1 MKVEIWSDVVCPFCY
16 IGKRK
21 FEKAL
26 GEFAHR
32 AEVQIEWKSFE
43 LTPDFVP
50 VPGESI
56 HASLAKKKGVPE
68 AEGRRMNNYMTQT
81 AKEVGLDYQFD
92 KAIPA
97 NTFLAHQLIHF
108 GAQHGRQDATKE
120 RLFAAYYLEGRD
132 LNSVDTLTNLAAE
145 IGLDAEAVRQALLA
159 GTYAEAVRRDE
170 YEAQQIQVRGV
181 PFFVF
186 EDKYAVS
193 GAQPSEVFAQVLDT
207 VWQEAHPKA
216 QPVVL
221 ANGPACGPKAA
232 TSRGRRRP

>member
-21 FEKAL
+21 FENAL
-26 GEFAHR
+26 AQFGPR
-32 AEVQIEWKSFE
+32 GEVQVEWKSFQ

-50 VPGESI
+50 TPGESI

-68 AEGRRMNNYMTQT
+68 AEGRRMNDYMTQA

-108 GAQHGRQDATKE
+108 AAHNGQQGAMKE
-120 RLFAAYYLEGRD
+120 RLFAAYYLEGQN
-132 LNSVDTLTNLAAE
+132 LNDVDTLVKLAAE
-145 IGLDAEAVRQALLA
+145 IGLDADAARQALAA
-159 GTYAEAVRRDE
+159 GTYANEVRRDE
-170 YEAQQIQVRGV
+170 YEAQQIGVRGV

-186 EDKYAVS
+186 DDKYAVS
-193 GAQPSEVFAQVLDT
+193 GAQPSEVFAEVLDK
-207 VWQEAHPKA
+207 VWEEAHPKT
-216 QPVVL
+216 QPVL
-221 ANGPACGPKAA
+221 LTDGPACGPD
-232 TSRGRRRP
+232 GCD

>member
-21 FEKAL
+21 FENAL
-26 GEFAHR
+26 AQFGPR
-32 AEVQIEWKSFE
+32 GEVQVEWKSFQ

-50 VPGESI
+50 TPGENI

-68 AEGRRMNNYMTQT
+68 AEGRRMNDYMTQA

-108 GAQHGRQDATKE
+108 GAHNGQQDAMKE
-120 RLFAAYYLEGRD
+120 RLFAAYYHEGQN
-132 LNSVDTLTNLAAE
+132 LNEVDTLVKLAAE
-145 IGLDAEAVRQALLA
+145 IGLDADAARQALAA
-159 GTYAEAVRRDE
+159 GTYANEVRRDE
-170 YEAQQIQVRGV
+170 YEAQQIGVRGV

-186 EDKYAVS
+186 DDKYAVS
-193 GAQPSEVFAQVLDT
+193 GAQPSEVFAEVLDK
-207 VWQEAHPKA
+207 VWEEAHPKT
-216 QPVVL
+216 QPVL
-221 ANGPACGPKAA
+221 LTDGPACGPD
-232 TSRGRRRP
+232 GCD

>member
-21 FEKAL
+21 FERAL
-26 GEFAHR
+26 GEFSHR
-32 AEVQIEWKSFE
+32 DDVQIEWKSFQ

-56 HASLAKKKGVPE
+56 HASLAKKKGVSE
-68 AEGRRMNNYMTQT
+68 VEGRRMNDYMTQV
-81 AKEVGLDYQFD
+81 AKEVGLDYQFE

-108 GAQHGRQDATKE
+108 AAHHGQQDAMKE
-120 RLFAAYYLEGRD
+120 RLFAAYYLEGQD
-132 LNSVDTLTNLAAE
+132 LNALDTLVSQAAS
-145 IGLDAEAVRQALLA
+145 IGLDAEAARQALLA
-159 GTYAEAVRRDE
+159 GTYANEVRRDE
-170 YEAQQIQVRGV
+170 YEAQQIGVRGV

-193 GAQPSEVFAQVLDT
+193 GAQPSEVFAEVLGK
-207 VWQEAHPKA
+207 VWEEGHPAKP
-216 QPVVL
+216 QPTVL
-221 ANGPACGPKAA
+221 ADGPACGPE
-232 TSRGRRRP
+232 GCD

>member
-21 FEKAL
+21 FENAL
-26 GEFAHR
+26 AQFGPR
-32 AEVQIEWKSFE
+32 GEVQVEWKSFQ

-50 VPGESI
+50 TPGESI

-68 AEGRRMNNYMTQT
+68 AEGRRMNDYMTQA

-108 GAQHGRQDATKE
+108 AAHNSQQGAMKE
-120 RLFAAYYLEGRD
+120 RLFAAYYLEGQN
-132 LNSVDTLTNLAAE
+132 LNDVDTLVKLAAE
-145 IGLDAEAVRQALLA
+145 IGLDAEAARQALAA
-159 GTYAEAVRRDE
+159 GTYANEVRRDE
-170 YEAQQIQVRGV
+170 YEAQQIGVRGV

-186 EDKYAVS
+186 DDKYAVS
-193 GAQPSEVFAQVLDT
+193 GAQPSEVFAEVLDK
-207 VWQEAHPKA
+207 VWEEAHPKT
-216 QPVVL
+216 QPVL
-221 ANGPACGPKAA
+221 LTDGPACGPD
-232 TSRGRRRP
+232 GCD

>member
-32 AEVQIEWKSFE
+32 ADVQIEWKSFE
-43 LTPDFVP
+43 LTPDFQP
-50 VPGESI
+50 IPGESI

-68 AEGRRMNNYMTQT
+68 AEGRRMNDYMTQ
-81 AKEVGLDYQFD
+81 AAREVGLAYDFNQT
-92 KAIPA
+92 IPA

-108 GAQHGRQDATKE
+108 AAHHGQQGAMKE
-120 RLFAAYYLEGRD
+120 RLFAAYYLEGQ
-132 LNSVDTLTNLAAE
+132 NVGEIDTLARLAAE
-145 IGLDAEAVRQALLA
+145 IGLDADEARHALLA
-159 GTYAEAVRRDE
+159 STYANEVRRDE

-186 EDKYAVS
+186 DDKYAVS
-193 GAQPSEVFAQVLDT
+193 GAQPSEVFAEVLDT
-207 VWQEAHPKA
+207 VWAEAHPKA
-216 QPVVL
+216 QPTLL
-221 ANGPACGPKAA
+221 ADGPACGPE
-232 TSRGRRRP
+232 GCD

>member
-32 AEVQIEWKSFE
+32 ADVQVEWKSFQ
-43 LTPDFVP
+43 LTPNFVP
-50 VPGESI
+50 IPGESI

-68 AEGRRMNNYMTQT
+68 AEGRRMSDHMTQV

-92 KAIPA
+92 KTIPA

-108 GAQHGRQDATKE
+108 GAHHGKQDATKE
-120 RLFAAYYLEGRD
+120 RLMAAYYLEGRD
-132 LNSVDTLTNLAAE
+132 LTNLAAE
-145 IGLDAEAVRQALLA
+145 IGLDADAARQALLA
-159 GTYAEAVRRDE
+159 GTYANEVRRDE
-170 YEAQQIQVRGV
+170 YEAQQIGVQGV

-193 GAQPSEVFAQVLDT
+193 GAQPSEVFAEVLGK
-207 VWQEAHPKA
+207 VWEEGHPKN
-216 QPVVL
+216 QPVML
-221 ANGPACGPKAA
+221 ADGPACGPD
-232 TSRGRRRP
+232 GCD

>member
-21 FEKAL
+21 FEQAL

-32 AEVQIEWKSFE
+32 ADVQVEWKSFQ
-43 LTPDFVP
+43 LMPDFVP

-68 AEGRRMNNYMTQT
+68 AEGRRMSDYMTDA
-81 AKEVGLDYQFD
+81 AKAVGLDYQFD

-108 GAQHGRQDATKE
+108 GAHQGRQDATKE
-120 RLFAAYYLEGRD
+120 RLMAAYYLEGRD
-132 LNSVDTLTNLAAE
+132 LNSLDVLANLAAE
-145 IGLDAEAVRQALLA
+145 IGLDAEAAGQALLA
-159 GTYAEAVRRDE
+159 GTYANEVRRDE
-170 YEAQQIQVRGV
+170 YEAQQIGVQGV

-193 GAQPSEVFAQVLDT
+193 GAQPSEVFAEVLGK
-207 VWQEAHPKA
+207 VWEEGHPQA
-216 QPVVL
+216 RPTVL
-221 ANGPACGPKAA
+221 ANGPACGPD
-232 TSRGRRRP
+232 GCE